1 MAAVTKVRLGGFS
14 QKLFKSFVTKP
25 QLFRNHPKLCF
36 HHTALLQVAGQEIK
50 MPSLSPTM
58 TEGTIVKWMK
68 KEGDAVAPGDVLCE
82 IQTDKAVM
90 SFEIEEE
97 GILAKILMPDDSKD
111 VKVGSLIALMV
122 AEGEDW
128 QSVDM
133 PSGSGSPAAAP
144 SAAPAAGAPSSLP
157 SGGSVPGVAINMPS
171 LSPTMTEGTLIKWL
185 KKEGDAVSPGDVLC
199 EIQTDKAVMS
209 FEVEEEG
216 ILAKILVP
224 EDTKD
229 VKVGTL
235 IALMV
240 EEGQD
245 WKDVAIP
252 GSAAAAASPAAPSP
266 AAPKA
271 PASSGTPSGG
281 HGHSDLKMGPAVR
294 TLLEA
299 YQMSPSEVAG
309 TGPHGLLTKGDVL
322 QVIKQKGLTAKPPKQ
337 VPPPAGAKAVSA
349 ASAKPGKASAPLPSL
364 KPTDGHTD
372 IELTS
377 MRKTIAKRLTESKTQ
392 IPHSYGVVE
401 CQLDK
406 VLAMRKQLK
415 AENIS
420 VSINDFIIKAVAV
433 ALQQVPEMNALFS
446 NDKVS
451 VSNTV
456 DISVAVATPNGLIT
470 PIVKDADRLGLVQIS
485 QKVKELGGK
494 AKEGKLQ
501 PHEFIGGTFTISNLG
516 MFGISEFSAII
527 NPPQVGILA
536 VGGGRPE
543 LDEECQ
549 PKTMMTATLSYDRR
563 AVDEVEVSSFL
574 EAVQRNLENP
584 NMMIVG
590 GVPSSGD
597 AQERHALGV

>member
-1 MAAVTKVRLGGFS
+1 MAAVTKIRLNGFS
-14 QKLFKSFVTKP
+14 QKLFKSLVTNP
-25 QLFRNHPKLCF
+25 RVFRNNPKLCF
-36 HHTALLQVAGQEIK
+36 HHTALLNVAGQEIK

-58 TEGTIVKWMK
+58 TEGTIVKWLK

-122 AEGEDW
+122 SEGEDW
-128 QSVDM
+128 KTVEL
-133 PSGSGSPAAAP
+133 PSGGGAA
-144 SAAPAAGAPSSLP
+144 AAPAASAPASSP
-157 SGGSVPGVAINMPS
+157 APAAQPTGGSVPGQAINMPS
-171 LSPTMTEGTLIKWL
+171 LSPTMTEGTIVKWL
-185 KKEGDAVSPGDVLC
+185 KKEGDAVAPGDVLC

-224 EDTKD
+224 DDTN

-240 EEGQD
+240 GEGED

-252 GSAAAAASPAAPSP
+252 AASGSAPAPAAAAPA

-271 PASSGTPSGG
+271 PSSGG
-281 HGHSDLKMGPAVR
+281 HGHSDMKMGPAVR

-299 YQMSPSEVAG
+299 YQMQPSEASA

-322 QVIKQKGLTAKPPKQ
+322 QAIKQKGLTAKPPKP
-337 VPPPAGAKAVSA
+337 VPPPAGGKPA
-349 ASAKPGKASAPLPSL
+349 AAAAQPGKKSAPLPSL
-364 KPTDGHTD
+364 KPTEGHTD

-401 CQLDK
+401 CQVDK
-406 VLAMRKQLK
+406 ILAMRKQLK
-415 AENIS
+415 AEKIN
-420 VSINDFIIKAVAV
+420 VSINDFVIKAVAV
-433 ALQQVPEMNALFS
+433 ALQQVPEMNALFA

-451 VSNTV
+451 IANTV

-485 QKVKELGGK
+485 QKVKELGAK

-501 PHEFIGGTFTISNLG
+501 PQEFIGGTFTISNLG
-516 MFGISEFSAII
+516 MFGITEFSAII

-543 LDEECQ
+543 LDGEGQ

-563 AVDEVEVSSFL
+563 AVDEVQVSNFL

-590 GVPSSGD
+590 GVPASED
-597 AQERHALGV
+597 AEERQALGL

>member
-1 MAAVTKVRLGGFS
+1 MAAVTKVRLGGLS
-14 QKLFKSFVTKP
+14 QKLFNTFVTKP
-25 QLFRNHPKLCF
+25 HLFRNHPKLCF
-36 HHTALLQVAGQEIK
+36 HHTAFLQVAGQEIK

-128 QSVDM
+128 KSVDM
-133 PSGSGSPAAAP
+133 PSGSGSPAPPSTPAP
-144 SAAPAAGAPSSLP
+144 SAPAPSSLP
-157 SGGSVPGVAINMPS
+157 TGGSVPGVAINMPS

-185 KKEGDAVSPGDVLC
+185 KKEGDAVAPGDVLC

-252 GSAAAAASPAAPSP
+252 GSAPAAASPAAPQAAKTPAPSSP
-266 AAPKA
+266 
-271 PASSGTPSGG
+271 SSGG

-322 QVIKQKGLTAKPPKQ
+322 QVIKQKGLTVKPPKQ
-337 VPPPAGAKAVSA
+337 VPPPAGSKAAPSAGAQPAKAT
-349 ASAKPGKASAPLPSL
+349 APLPSL
-364 KPTDGHTD
+364 KPTDGYTD

-415 AENIS
+415 ADNIS
-420 VSINDFIIKAVAV
+420 VSINDFVIKAVAV

-494 AKEGKLQ
+494 AKAGKLQ

-516 MFGISEFSAII
+516 MFGITEFSAII

-543 LDEECQ
+543 LDGEGQ

-597 AQERHALGV
+597 AQERQAMEV

>member
-1 MAAVTKVRLGGFS
+1 MAAVTKVRLGGLS
-14 QKLFKSFVTKP
+14 QKLLKTFVTKP
-25 QLFRNHPKLCF
+25 PLFRNHPKLCF
-36 HHTALLQVAGQEIK
+36 HHSAILQVAGQEIK

-58 TEGTIVKWMK
+58 TEGTIVKWLK

-90 SFEIEEE
+90 SFEVEEE
-97 GILAKILMPDDSKD
+97 GILAKIILPDDSKD

-128 QSVDM
+128 QSVEL
-133 PSGSGSPAAAP
+133 PSGSGAPAAASPAPSASTPAAAP
-144 SAAPAAGAPSSLP
+144 LP
-157 SGGSVPGVAINMPS
+157 TGGSVPGTAINMPS
-171 LSPTMTEGTLIKWL
+171 LSPTMTEGTIVKWL
-185 KKEGDAVSPGDVLC
+185 KKEGDTVAPGDVLC

-224 EDTKD
+224 DD
-229 VKVGTL
+229 SNVKVGTL

-240 EEGQD
+240 GEGED

-252 GSAAAAASPAAPSP
+252 GSAAPAAAATPTPS

-271 PASSGTPSGG
+271 SAPSSGG
-281 HGHSDLKMGPAVR
+281 HAHSDLKMGPAVR

-299 YQMSPSEVAG
+299 YQMSPSEVSG

-322 QVIKQKGLTAKPPKQ
+322 QVIKQRGLTAKAPKP
-337 VPPPAGAKAVSA
+337 VPPPA
-349 ASAKPGKASAPLPSL
+349 SAKSPSGPSAQPTKTSPQVASL
-364 KPTDGHTD
+364 KPTEGFTD

-392 IPHSYGVVE
+392 IPHSYGLVE
-401 CQLDK
+401 CQVDK
-406 VLAMRKQLK
+406 VMALRKQLK
-415 AENIS
+415 SENIN
-420 VSINDFIIKAVAV
+420 VSINDFVIKAVAV
-433 ALQQVPEMNALFS
+433 ALQQVPEINALFS
-446 NDKVS
+446 NDKLS
-451 VSNTV
+451 VSNVV

-470 PIVKDADRLGLVQIS
+470 PIIKDADRLGLVQIS
-485 QKVKELGGK
+485 QKMKELAGK

-501 PHEFIGGTFTISNLG
+501 PQEFMGGTFTISNLG

-527 NPPQVGILA
+527 NPPQVAILA

-543 LDEECQ
+543 LDGEGNLR
-549 PKTMMTATLSYDRR
+549 TMMTATLSYDRR
-563 AVDEVEVSSFL
+563 AVDEVQVANFL
-574 EAVQRNLENP
+574 EVVQRNLENP

-590 GVPSSGD
+590 GVPGSEG
-597 AQERHALGV
+597 AEERQALGL